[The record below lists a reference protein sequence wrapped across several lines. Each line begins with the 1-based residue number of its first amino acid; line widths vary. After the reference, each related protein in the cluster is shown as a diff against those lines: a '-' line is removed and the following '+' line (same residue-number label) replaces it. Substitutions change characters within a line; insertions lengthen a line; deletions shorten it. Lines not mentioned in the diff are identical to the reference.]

1 MKKFWLVF
9 LHEYK
14 RHVMRKRF
22 VFALLSMPLFVAFI
36 VFVGFLSVW
45 LQYNAKPVGYVDQY
59 QILANPQQVPVEKK
73 SMFAKVQS
81 IAFADEAAAKT
92 ALQSGQIQAYF
103 TFTDNYMST
112 GEVAMTSNEK
122 PGSNAED
129 DFGDFVSYNLVKGM
143 PEPVFKRLT
152 EGTKIT
158 VRALD
163 GSREMGADNWMVML
177 LPMLAGVLFIIAV
190 NISGGY
196 LMQAVVEEKE
206 NRTMEILV
214 TSVSPTQLMAGKV
227 VGDLLVGLTQ
237 LVVWLLFLII
247 GLKVAPLFIPDMG
260 TMPAIDAKYLLLIAA
275 TMFPAFVMIAAA
287 MGAIGATAT
296 QSQEA
301 QQMAGFFTLPIVVPF
316 WFVSQIMLK
325 PNGPLAVGMSMF
337 PLTAPIALPLR
348 AGFTNIPWWQ
358 TSITISV
365 LVILAVFSL
374 WLSGKI
380 FRIGMLRYGKKVSL
394 KEAFRRS

>member
-22 VFALLSMPLFVAFI
+22 VFAILSMPLFVAFI

-45 LQYNAKPVGYVDQY
+45 LQFDNKPVGYIDQY
-59 QILANPQQVPVEKK
+59 QILTNAQQVPVEKK
-73 SMFAKVQS
+73 SLFDKVPS
-81 IAFADEAAAKT
+81 LPFTDEAAAKS
-92 ALQSGQIQAYF
+92 ALDAGEIQAYF
-103 TFTDNYMST
+103 TFSDNYMST
-112 GEVAMTSNEK
+112 GEVTMTSNEK
-122 PGSNAED
+122 PGANAED

-143 PEPVFKRLT
+143 PEPVFNRLT
-152 EGTKIT
+152 DGNNIT

-237 LVVWLLFLII
+237 LVVWILFLII
-247 GLKVAPLFIPDMG
+247 GLQVAPLFIPDMG
-260 TMPAIDAKYLLLIAA
+260 TMPVID
-275 TMFPAFVMIAAA
+275 
-287 MGAIGATAT
+287 
-296 QSQEA
+296 
-301 QQMAGFFTLPIVVPF
+301 
-316 WFVSQIMLK
+316 
-325 PNGPLAVGMSMF
+325 
-337 PLTAPIALPLR
+337 
-348 AGFTNIPWWQ
+348 
-358 TSITISV
+358 
-365 LVILAVFSL
+365 
-374 WLSGKI
+374 
-380 FRIGMLRYGKKVSL
+380 
-394 KEAFRRS
+394 

>member
-22 VFALLSMPLFVAFI
+22 VFAILSMPLFVAFI

-45 LQYNAKPVGYVDQY
+45 LQFDNTPVGYIDQY
-59 QILANPQQVPVEKK
+59 QILTNAQQVPVEKK
-73 SMFAKVQS
+73 SLFDKVPS
-81 IAFADEAAAKT
+81 LPFTDEAAAKA
-92 ALQSGQIQAYF
+92 ALNAGEIQAYF
-103 TFTDNYMST
+103 NFTENYFST
-112 GEVAMTSNEK
+112 GEVTMTTLDK
-122 PGSNAED
+122 PSENAED
-129 DFGDFVSYNLVKGM
+129 DFGDFVAYNLVKGM
-143 PEPVFKRLT
+143 PKPVFERLT
-152 EGTKIT
+152 DGTNIT

-177 LPMLAGVLFIIAV
+177 LPMLAGILFIIAV

-237 LVVWLLFLII
+237 LVVWILFLII
-247 GLKVAPLFIPDMG
+247 GLQVAPLFIPDMG
-260 TMPAIDAKYLLLIAA
+260 TMPGVDGKYIWLIAG
-275 TMFPAFVMIAAA
+275 TMLPAFVMIASA

-296 QSQEA
+296 ESQEA

-316 WFVSQIMLK
+316 WFVSQIMFK
-325 PNGPLAVGMSMF
+325 PNGPLAVGLSMF

-358 TSITISV
+358 TSITITV
-365 LVILAVFSL
+365 LVLLALFSL